1 LEGRCFVRFTFE
13 RLAGSCI
20 IELAGFGDM
29 ALKFDIRESL
39 RREIPRIA
47 RERIDRVIESLSE
60 KPQPS
65 AESIHEARKDL
76 KCLRAV
82 LRLARGSV
90 NAEVRRRENIFFRDA
105 GRSLSAA
112 RDSQALLEALQ
123 RFGRRHRP
131 HLQDM
136 TPKQQFMHEFIEKIR
151 EKIDQEKIDRL
162 PREMLRKLVQEL
174 RGAGRRAGL
183 WFDGTV
189 LEPGNE
195 WGAFVGTG
203 LRRTYRQGKNVVWQ
217 FEMIGPENASDET
230 WHELRKCAKALGYQ
244 LRLLRPIWPGPI
256 NVLLREID
264 QLTDRLGDDHDLAVL
279 RRRILNEPYSPSEN
293 QDSADTR
300 HIFLQSLD
308 RQRRKLQLESLHLA
322 RRIYVEKP
330 GQFEHRLAAYWHACK
345 LKSHSK
351 NSKNRGNAGNSND
364 GALPEVPEPHKPAR
378 PQPDVVRH

>member
-1 LEGRCFVRFTFE
+1 
-13 RLAGSCI
+13 
-20 IELAGFGDM
+20 M
-29 ALKFDIRESL
+29 AFKFDIRESL
-39 RREIPRIA
+39 RREIPRIV

-76 KCLRAV
+76 KSLRAV
-82 LRLARGSV
+82 LRMARGSI
-90 NAEVRRRENIFFRDA
+90 NGEVRRRENIFFRDA

-131 HLQDM
+131 NPLGT
-136 TPKQQFMHEFIEKIR
+136 TPKQQSIHEFIEKIS
-151 EKIDQEKIDRL
+151 EKIEQEKTNRL
-162 PREMLRKLVQEL
+162 PRELLRKLVQEL
-174 RGAGRRAGL
+174 RGAKRRVGL

-189 LEPGNE
+189 LQPGNE
-195 WGAFVGTG
+195 WGTFVGSG
-203 LRRTYRQGKNVVWQ
+203 LRRTYRQGKNVLWQ
-217 FEMIGPENASDET
+217 IEMIGQENASDET

-264 QLTDRLGDDHDLAVL
+264 QLGDRLGDDHDLAVL
-279 RRRILNEPYSPSEN
+279 RGRILSEPYSPSEN

-300 HIFLQSLD
+300 QIFLQSLE
-308 RQRRKLQLESLHLA
+308 RQRRRLQLESLHLA

-330 GQFEHRLAAYWHACK
+330 SQFEDRLAAYWHAWK
-345 LKSHSK
+345 SKSHAK
-351 NSKNRGNAGNSND
+351 NSKNRGNVGSEPVKKSGVQELQND
-364 GALPEVPEPHKPAR
+364 TSAFRSVDG
-378 PQPDVVRH
+378 D